1 MSSNNLNLLTCST
14 CPPAHLG
21 GDETPSQ
28 EPRGLKTRLSK
39 RTRSRTRRRA
49 RGKGSRRW
57 WNWAKSGLPSKSD
70 QVMFGGSH
78 IEGDQKVA
86 ARDAIVYLAPAIST
100 LLHPFSGM
108 TGYSDKLIPPRVK
121 RQFRD
126 HLNGSETNY
135 ILHSDGAFLSVA
147 RLEKESTRKYIVET

>member
-1 MSSNNLNLLTCST
+1 MSSNNLHLLTCST

-28 EPRGLKTRLSK
+28 EPSGLKTRLSK

-57 WNWAKSGLPSKSD
+57 WNWAKSSLSSKSD

-78 IEGDQKVA
+78 IVGDQNVA
-86 ARDAIVYLAPAIST
+86 ARDAITYLAPAIST
-100 LLHPFSGM
+100 LLHSFSM
-108 TGYSDKLIPPRVK
+108 VTGY
-121 RQFRD
+121 
-126 HLNGSETNY
+126 
-135 ILHSDGAFLSVA
+135 
-147 RLEKESTRKYIVET
+147 